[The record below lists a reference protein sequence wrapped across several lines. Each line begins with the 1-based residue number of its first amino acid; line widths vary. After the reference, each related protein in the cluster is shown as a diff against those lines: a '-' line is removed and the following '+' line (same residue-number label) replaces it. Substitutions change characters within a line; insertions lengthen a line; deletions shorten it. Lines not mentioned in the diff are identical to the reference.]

1 MLVTPGS
8 ERVKNFHKSKVTE
21 VAQRQK
27 LVAFGT
33 WDLLEHSPE
42 TSIHEQSSNTILLN

>member
-8 ERVKNFHKSKVTE
+8 ERVISFHKSKVIQ

-27 LVAFGT
+27 LVACCT
-33 WDLLEHSPE
+33 RALLEHSPD
-42 TSIHEQSSNTILLN
+42 HA